1 MEGALNSVSWR
12 STDEHHCKTKCL
24 DSPYSRANPDQRFSV
39 LVSMRRSARG
49 MGMRTRNC
57 SDTAFE
63 DPLPNTETQH
73 EKLTGALAHTYHVDK
88 VIKKCMT
95 DG

>member
-1 MEGALNSVSWR
+1 MEGALNSVTWR

-39 LVSMRRSARG
+39 LISMRRPSHARG
-49 MGMRTRNC
+49 MWTRNC

-63 DPLPNTETQH
+63 DTLPNTEAKH
-73 EKLTGALAHTYHVDK
+73 EKLEP
-88 VIKKCMT
+88 
-95 DG
+95 